1 MDAVTSARQAP
12 LASALPPSAPLA
24 MPEQALDGWEHA
36 RERARTRPDLWKTPW
51 LARFIAFGGM
61 ALLTGFGAYQM
72 YRVVAAGGVTLLEWV
87 FVALFVINFSW
98 IALAFSSAL
107 VGLAYILRHGLEREP
122 KLPEA
127 LSGKTVVVMPIYNE
141 HPARVF
147 ATMEAIARDVHAT
160 GHGASFEFFFL
171 SDTTDPDIWI
181 AEERAYLA
189 FRERCPDITVYYR
202 HRPKNTARKA
212 GNIGE
217 FVMAWGGRY
226 DHMLVL
232 DADSLMT
239 GKTIVAL
246 AAAMEADPDSGIIQT
261 LPRLINRN
269 TLIARIQQ
277 FAARI
282 YGPIVAAGLASW
294 SGRDGNYWGH
304 NAIIRMEAFA
314 GAAGLPHLPGKPPFG
329 GHILSHDFIEA
340 ALIRRAGWS
349 VYMLPYLGGS
359 FEESPPSLMDLAVRD
374 RRWCQGN
381 LQHSRIVGASGLVW
395 PTRQHLITGIMSY
408 ASSPLWLTQLLVGL
422 MLALQA
428 AFIRPEYFTS
438 EFSLF
443 PAWPVFDSER
453 ALNLFIITMAVLL
466 LPKGLG
472 LLSAVMHGPTRRGSG
487 GVIALVC
494 STVLEIALSVMLAP
508 VMMVIQSSSVFAI
521 VSGRDSG
528 WKPQRRDDGSIP
540 LRSIVQRH
548 WRHTLFGVVAA
559 VSAFAISEAIF
570 WWMSPTIIG
579 LLFAVPT
586 SWASAS
592 AGIGFGL
599 RRLHLLQIPEERDP
613 PVIAEDAYQTS
624 KLYEAMALD
633 SHSALALVHNDD
645 TFRESHKAIIQAPP
659 KHVRGKID
667 AERALAEAKL
677 NDAETLTEAERWLTS
692 REVMVVL
699 HDRALITLLAS
710 LSATEPEARA

>member
-1 MDAVTSARQAP
+1 MDALTTARPAP
-12 LASALPPSAPLA
+12 LPAALPPAAPLA
-24 MPEQALDGWEHA
+24 MPEQSLSAWGVNTV
-36 RERARTRPDLWKTPW
+36 RERLRPDVWTTPW
-51 LARFIAFGGM
+51 LARFVAFGGM
-61 ALLTGFGAYQM
+61 LLLTGFGAYQM
-72 YRVVAAGGVTLLEWV
+72 YRVVDAGGVTMLEWV
-87 FVALFVINFSW
+87 FLILFVINFSW
-98 IALAFSSAL
+98 IALAFSSSL

-122 KLPEA
+122 VLPETLA
-127 LSGKTVVVMPIYNE
+127 AKNVVVMPIYNE
-141 HPARVF
+141 SPARVF
-147 ATMEAIARDVHAT
+147 ATLEAIALDVYAT
-160 GHGASFEFFFL
+160 GHGESFEFFFL

-181 AEERAYLA
+181 AEEKAFLT
-189 FRERCPDITVYYR
+189 FRERCPQINVFYR

-217 FVMAWGGRY
+217 FVTSWGGRY
-226 DHMLVL
+226 AHMIVL

-314 GAAGLPHLPGKPPFG
+314 GAAGLPHLAGKPPFG
-329 GHILSHDFIEA
+329 GHVLSHDFIEA

-349 VYMLPYLGGS
+349 VYMLPFLGGS
-359 FEESPPSLMDLAVRD
+359 FEESPPSLMDLAIRD

-381 LQHSRIVGASGLVW
+381 LQHSRIVGAAGLSG

-408 ASSPLWLTQLLVGL
+408 VASPLWLVQLLVGL

-443 PAWPVFDSER
+443 PAWPIFDSER

-472 LLSAVMHGPTRRGSG
+472 LLTALFHGPTRRGSG
-487 GVIALVC
+487 GVIALVA
-494 STVLEIALSVMLAP
+494 STVLEIALSVLLAP

-521 VSGRDSG
+521 LSGRDSG

-540 LRSIVQRH
+540 FKSIVERH
-548 WRHTLFGVVAA
+548 WRHTAFGIVAA
-559 VSAFAISEAIF
+559 ISAFAISEAIF

-579 LLFAVPT
+579 LLLAVPT

-599 RRLHLLQIPEERDP
+599 RHLHLLQIPEESSP
-613 PVIAEDAYQTS
+613 PPLAEKAFQTF
-624 KLYEAMALD
+624 KLYEELGLETQ
-633 SHSALALVHNDD
+633 SALAAVHGEEA
-645 TFRESHKAIIQAPP
+645 FREHHKAIIQAPP
-659 KHVRGKID
+659 KHVRGRID
-667 AERALAEAKL
+667 SERAMAEAKL
-677 NDAETLTEAERWLTS
+677 NDAETLAEAQKWLSS
-692 REVMVVL
+692 REVIVVL
-699 HDRALITLLAS
+699 HDRALIALLSS
-710 LSATEPEARA
+710 LTVEPKAE